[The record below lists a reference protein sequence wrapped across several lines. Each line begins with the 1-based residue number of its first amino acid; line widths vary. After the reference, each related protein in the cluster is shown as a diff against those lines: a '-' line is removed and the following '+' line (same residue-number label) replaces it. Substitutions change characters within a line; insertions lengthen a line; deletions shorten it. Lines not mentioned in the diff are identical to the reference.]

1 MDKNILLFVGVVHTR
16 LGQSELNLSGGLESL
31 VGLHCG
37 YLGVNFA
44 TVLSYQLCLTFS
56 LPNTPPGA
64 NGEPSC

>member
-37 YLGVNFA
+37 YMGGIAAALGE
-44 TVLSYQLCLTFS
+44 
-56 LPNTPPGA
+56 G
-64 NGEPSC
+64 GEIMT